1 MSVTAGQA
9 FTGKVGNAFSRTPV
23 YTGVVSSWSATG
35 LPSGLGVNATTG
47 LISGTP
53 SVKGA
58 NFNASITSN
67 NANPFK
73 VISVGQDSAKSALI
87 DVTGRVIVRGY
98 YAAFAGAGGFPNG
111 VLNEPAS
118 SSPVVGAVDISI
130 YQSFWG
136 YVLRENGTIV
146 GVGSGLELYTPSGLT
161 DIVAIA
167 VASKAFQEAYAL
179 RQNGTLVTWNSDPYA
194 ANSGRKPDVLG
205 IAKITAN
212 NSRTAFIKTDGT
224 LLVDGFSSAV
234 SAAAAA
240 VSNVADVII
249 GNQHQVGDDQAALFI
264 LKNNGTVLILSDY
277 AHPQPPAGLSGVTAI
292 AVAECFNAGS
302 RLAFLASKGDGSVV
316 VWGDQSGTTSWPFSP
331 PAGLVVANPSS
342 LNRNRPVVGS
352 RGYFLA
358 LRPDGVVVGWGTQ
371 NIYGEASGSVANVYT
386 DAGNV
391 AFTISDG
398 APIITAGQTGSGAVG
413 TAFSKTFSL
422 TDSAN
427 RSVTSWAAT
436 GLPSWATLSTTTG
449 AITGTP
455 QDSGS
460 TIATLTATGPGGTSA
475 ATAVTLSVA
484 AGAPIITAGQGLTG
498 KVGDAFSS
506 TLALTDAVD
515 RPATSWSAMGLPA
528 GLAINATTGAITGA
542 PTTKGLSTANFTA
555 TGGGGTSAVTGVS
568 FTISEGAP
576 IITAGQTG
584 SGAVGTAFSKT
595 FSLTDSVN
603 RSVTSWAA
611 TGLPGWATLN
621 TTTGAITG
629 TPQDSGST
637 TATLTAT
644 GPGGTSAATA
654 VTLSVAAGAPIITAG
669 QTFAGKVGDVFSG
682 TIALTDALDRPAAS
696 WSATG
701 LPAGLAINATTGAI
715 TGTPTTKG
723 AFTASFTATGGGG
736 TSVAT
741 SVAFTI
747 SEGAPIITA
756 GQTGSG
762 AVGTAFSKT
771 FSLTDSAN
779 RSVTSWAAT
788 GLPSWATLNAT
799 TGAIT
804 GTPTASGSTTA
815 TLTATGPGGTSA
827 ATSVTL
833 SVAAGAPIITAG
845 QTFTGKV
852 GDVFPATTLALTDAL
867 DRPAASWSATGLPAG
882 LAINA
887 TTGVITGTP
896 TTKGSFTANFTATG
910 SGGTGAATSV
920 AFTISEGAP
929 IIAAGQ
935 ALSGGINISYS
946 RTPALTDASNRPVTN
961 WAATGLP
968 SWAALNTTT
977 GAITGT
983 PTASGSTTITL
994 TATGPGGTSAATT
1007 ATISIAPALV
1017 VEWPGVNLKVGEV
1030 VRLFAVTGS
1039 LPSSVTAGTDY
1050 YVSQKVS
1057 DFKFTISASLTGAAI
1072 VPVGSTWTGTYKV
1085 QLKNRL
1091 ARGTPS
1097 SIAYIGMKPSDGP
1110 VWESDANPIN
1120 LWGYNYASTPPA
1132 TGAVSRLLK
1141 AEEIEYADMVAK
1153 DWVITGSGVPAA
1165 GSLGDGTLE
1174 TEVIN
1179 HEMKGGVYFAN
1190 WPAGNDV
1197 LVDAHHI
1204 VVGNVAIG
1212 EVSINPS
1219 FSGKL
1224 RVAMVS
1230 YSNGVSDYAGNL
1242 CSLYLKFF
1250 SNHASSGIDVYRNGG
1265 GSGWDEVLKFGAPG
1279 DEVNEA
1285 VRPVDG
1291 SYLVYKIVRG
1301 PVPAAVIT
1309 VSLKMRLNRYG

>member
-1 MSVTAGQA
+1 MSSFTVTGYVGVPFSDYWNFVATQDTYRWQA
-9 FTGKVGNAFSRTPV
+9 WGISNASANFP
-23 YTGVVSSWSATG
+23 GSSGS
-35 LPSGLGVNATTG
+35 LPPGISVNQNFAQG
-47 LISGTP
+47 RAVISGTP
-53 SVKGA
+53 TPAGVY
-58 NFNASITSN
+58 NAVVVFGST
-67 NANPFK
+67 NPMTMEHPK
-73 VISVGQDSAKSALI
+73 Y
-87 DVTGRVIVRGY
+87 Y
-98 YAAFAGAGGFPNG
+98 YAQTG
-111 VLNEPAS
+111 S
-118 SSPVVGAVDISI
+118 S
-130 YQSFWG
+130 QS
-136 YVLRENGTIV
+136 
-146 GVGSGLELYTPSGLT
+146 
-161 DIVAIA
+161 
-167 VASKAFQEAYAL
+167 
-179 RQNGTLVTWNSDPYA
+179 VT
-194 ANSGRKPDVLG
+194 
-205 IAKITAN
+205 
-212 NSRTAFIKTDGT
+212 F
-224 LLVDGFSSAV
+224 
-234 SAAAAA
+234 
-240 VSNVADVII
+240 
-249 GNQHQVGDDQAALFI
+249 
-264 LKNNGTVLILSDY
+264 TVL
-277 AHPQPPAGLSGVTAI
+277 
-292 AVAECFNAGS
+292 
-302 RLAFLASKGDGSVV
+302 
-316 VWGDQSGTTSWPFSP
+316 
-331 PAGLVVANPSS
+331 
-342 LNRNRPVVGS
+342 
-352 RGYFLA
+352 
-358 LRPDGVVVGWGTQ
+358 
-371 NIYGEASGSVANVYT
+371 
-386 DAGNV
+386 DAR
-391 AFTISDG
+391 
-398 APIITAGQTGSGAVG
+398 PIITAGQTGSGAVG
-413 TAFSKTFSL
+413 AAFSKTFSL
-422 TDSAN
+422 TDSTN
-427 RSVTSWAAT
+427 RPVTSWAAT
-436 GLPSWATLSTTTG
+436 GLPSWATLNTTTG
-449 AITGTP
+449 AVTGTP

-460 TIATLTATGPGGTSA
+460 TTISLTATGPGGTDTE
-475 ATAVTLSVA
+475 TAVISIT
-484 AGAPIITAGQGLTG
+484 AGPPIITAGQSFTG
-498 KVGDAFSS
+498 KVGVAFSQTP
-506 TLALTDAVD
+506 TLDDALD
-515 RPATSWSAMGLPA
+515 RPATSWSATGLPA
-528 GLAINATTGAITGA
+528 GLAISSTTGAITGTPA
-542 PTTKGLSTANFTA
+542 TKGLFTANFTA
-555 TGGGGTSAVTGVS
+555 TGNGGTGVATS
-568 FTISEGAP
+568 VAFTISEGAP

-611 TGLPGWATLN
+611 TGLPSWATLS
-621 TTTGAITG
+621 TATGAITG

-669 QTFAGKVGDVFSG
+669 QAFTGKVGDVFPA
-682 TIALTDALDRPAAS
+682 TTLVLTDALNRPATS
-696 WSATG
+696 WGATG
-701 LPAGLAINATTGAI
+701 LPAGLAINTTTGAI

-736 TSVAT
+736 TSAAT

-756 GQTGSG
+756 GQT
-762 AVGTAFSKT
+762 
-771 FSLTDSAN
+771 
-779 RSVTSWAAT
+779 
-788 GLPSWATLNAT
+788 
-799 TGAIT
+799 
-804 GTPTASGSTTA
+804 
-815 TLTATGPGGTSA
+815 
-827 ATSVTL
+827 
-833 SVAAGAPIITAG
+833 
-845 QTFTGKV
+845 
-852 GDVFPATTLALTDAL
+852 
-867 DRPAASWSATGLPAG
+867 
-882 LAINA
+882 
-887 TTGVITGTP
+887 
-896 TTKGSFTANFTATG
+896 
-910 SGGTGAATSV
+910 
-920 AFTISEGAP
+920 
-929 IIAAGQ
+929 
-935 ALSGGINISYS
+935 LSGGINISYS
-946 RTPALTDASNRPVTN
+946 RTPALTGAADRSVTN

-1039 LPSSVTAGTDY
+1039 LPSGVTAGTDY

-1132 TGAVSRLLK
+1132 TGAISRLLK
-1141 AEEIEYADMVAK
+1141 SEEIEYADMVAK

-1309 VSLKMRLNRYG
+1309 VSLKMRLNKYG